1 MSRPQPAAEAETLT
15 APTVREAMTFGG
27 FKAARLIGGGQGL
40 DRRIE
45 WVRVMETPET
55 GRRLRPGDLLLTTA
69 YPIKDDRK
77 AQIELVATVAEAGGA
92 GVVVKPERYI
102 PDVPAEMAQEAD
114 RHSLPLFTIPQEVP
128 WPDLMAPL
136 LERIINAEH
145 WRLKRSMD
153 IHRRFT
159 ELVLD
164 GKGIHEICRTLS
176 ELLGSAVSVE
186 DTSFHLLAHA
196 GGSGDPH
203 RRETIARHGTPPRV
217 LFDELLKENAPKAA
231 FSDEPISRSDS
242 DIVTIIYTSGTSGE
256 PKGVCLNVGNLSY
269 MLARTTERLGQLMS
283 VKGGGSP
290 DRVFHYLPFNFA
302 ASWLLLLSCLT
313 RETTLTL
320 STDLNKLAEEIRL
333 SSPNYFLNVPTLL
346 ERVRRG
352 VEEALSKRAAPI
364 QTLFGKSR
372 EAWQRQNTGHAS
384 ALDKSWLWLA
394 RKMIFDKIRER
405 FGRDLRALICGS
417 APLAPETQQFFLM
430 LRIPVLQA
438 YGLTE
443 TTGICTMD
451 DPREPAEPG
460 YVGAAIPGI
469 EMKTGQN
476 EEILTRGPHIFTGY
490 WNRQEETARLLRDGW
505 FHTGDQGEMNA
516 RGKWRISGRIKNLI
530 VLNSGHKTAPEPIEE
545 NIARLLPAAQQ
556 VVIVGNGRGYLGAL
570 IAGSVEAAAVQAA
583 LNLVNR
589 ELPHYR
595 QVRKF
600 ELLGDAFTPE
610 SGLLT
615 ANGKLRRDAV
625 NKRYAAEINAMYED
639 KKEREAVSRQ
649 HA

>member
-1 MSRPQPAAEAETLT
+1 MPTFLENIFAQLKRADARVVLREIRGEQFVSATGGELLEMVGQVRTFLRNSGLQPGDRCALLAPNSIQWVAFDLALIAEGVIVVPLYSRQAPGELADMMKDCQPRRLFVSDAVLGEAV
-15 APTVREAMTFGG
+15 AQAWREA
-27 FKAARLIGGGQGL
+27 
-40 DRRIE
+40 
-45 WVRVMETPET
+45 
-55 GRRLRPGDLLLTTA
+55 
-69 YPIKDDRK
+69 
-77 AQIELVATVAEAGGA
+77 
-92 GVVVKPERYI
+92 
-102 PDVPAEMAQEAD
+102 
-114 RHSLPLFTIPQEVP
+114 
-128 WPDLMAPL
+128 
-136 LERIINAEH
+136 
-145 WRLKRSMD
+145 
-153 IHRRFT
+153 
-159 ELVLD
+159 
-164 GKGIHEICRTLS
+164 
-176 ELLGSAVSVE
+176 
-186 DTSFHLLAHA
+186 
-196 GGSGDPH
+196 
-203 RRETIARHGTPPRV
+203 PPRV

-231 FSDEPISRSDS
+231 FSEEPISRSDS
-242 DIVTIIYTSGTSGE
+242 DIVTIIYTSGTLGE

-372 EAWQRQNTGHAS
+372 EAWQHQNTGHAS

-490 WNRQEETARLLRDGW
+490 WNREEETARVLRDGW

-600 ELLGDAFTPE
+600 ELLGNAFTPE